1 FPEQKSV
8 AYQGQFATAFPEG
21 LPIGIGSG
29 LYFIGEDNGELKFV
43 TVTDRGPNAD
53 SPKVDGTE
61 TKIFIVP
68 DYTPLMMDVTVGKN
82 GAIATNAR
90 QLNDDNGN
98 ISGLPLPKD
107 LVGSTHEIPLTETLD
122 VLESK
127 TNGLDVEGIVADGNG
142 GYWLSDEYGPFLIH

>member
-1 FPEQKSV
+1 MRLKQTLVSLALLSSLNFAWSNEIVIDRYEVAFPEQKSV
-8 AYQGQFATAFPEG
+8 AYQGQFSSAFPEG

-68 DYTPLMMDVTVGKN
+68 DYTPLMMDVIVGKN
-82 GAIATNAR
+82 GVIATNAAPIAR
-90 QLNDDNGN
+90 
-98 ISGLPLPKD
+98 
-107 LVGSTHEIPLTETLD
+107 
-122 VLESK
+122 
-127 TNGLDVEGIVADGNG
+127 
-142 GYWLSDEYGPFLIH
+142 